1 MVWSCPKLD
10 QFARVLSPAESHRS
24 AAVGDTSAGD
34 LGGAA
39 LALLYACLNFRRQQG
54 HSPSNPC
61 TNAVNAVG
69 WGIDMIAL

>member
-1 MVWSCPKLD
+1 MVWSCPKMD
-10 QFARVLSPAESHRS
+10 QFARVLSPAKPHRS
-24 AAVGDTSAGD
+24 SAVGDTSTGD

-39 LALLYACLNFRRQQG
+39 PDHSYACRNLRRQQG